1 MKRLSIA
8 VLLVALFAAVSFAAV
23 QDFGKF
29 KIDVPAG
36 WTATQDGETVGIV
49 KDDNTA
55 AISITYG
62 NTDGASLEEIAE
74 EFVKALKGRNLQNN
88 EGVYVFEMTN
98 ANGIDSKCILTGENQ
113 EYGLVVI
120 TGGEN
125 AQEEVDAIMS
135 SIKDD

>member
-29 KIDVPAG
+29 RVDVPAG

-49 KDDNTA
+49 KDDNA
-55 AISITYG
+55 AAVSITYG
-62 NTDGASLEEIAE
+62 DADGASIEEIAT

-88 EGVYVFEMTN
+88 DGIYTFEMTN
-98 ANGIDSKCILTGENQ
+98 ANGIDSKCTLTGDDK
-113 EYGLVVI
+113 EYGLIVV

-125 AQEEVDAIMS
+125 AQEDVDAIMAS
-135 SIKDD
+135 LD

>member
-29 KIDVPAG
+29 RVDVPAG

-49 KDDNTA
+49 KDDNA
-55 AISITYG
+55 AAVSITYG
-62 NTDGASLEEIAE
+62 DADGASIEEIAT

-88 EGVYVFEMTN
+88 DGIYTFEMTN
-98 ANGIDSKCILTGENQ
+98 ANGIDSTCTLTGDDK
-113 EYGLVVI
+113 EYGLIVV

-125 AQEEVDAIMS
+125 AQEDVDAIMAS
-135 SIKDD
+135 LD